1 MWPLCCQVAPGLRN
15 WAGGRRYIRVVDAV
29 GHVIDR
35 ESPLPYYH
43 QLKQLFVEDIAA
55 RGLRSG
61 DRLPG
66 DHELCAT
73 YDVSRTVVRQ
83 ALTELEYE
91 GVIERIKGRGT
102 YVASLKTSEGLVQS
116 LTGLFEDVRARG
128 GHLRS
133 EVRRREIVPADDHV
147 ALALEIAVGDP
158 VVEIER
164 LRFVDGEPWTLNVTQ
179 LPASIGEPFLH
190 EDLAETSLYE
200 LLEQKFG
207 VRIVNGRRSVEAAIA
222 NKELAALLQI
232 PVGAAVL
239 VLRSVSRGEGG
250 VPVERFVAFHRGDRS
265 RFEVELERGQGGVHR
280 PLMVRKP

>member
-1 MWPLCCQVAPGLRN
+1 
-15 WAGGRRYIRVVDAV
+15 VDTV

-43 QLKQLFVEDIAA
+43 QLKQLFVADIAA
-55 RGLRSG
+55 RGLRPG

-102 YVASLKTSEGLVQS
+102 YVAGLRTSEGLVQS

-133 EVRRREIVPADDHV
+133 EVRRREIVPADDQV

-200 LLEQKFG
+200 LLEQKYG

-222 NKELAALLQI
+222 NKELAADLQI
-232 PVGAAVL
+232 PAGAAVL
-239 VLRSVSRGEGG
+239 VLRSISRGEGG

-265 RFEVELERGQGGVHR
+265 RFEVELERGQGGGVHR
-280 PLMVRKP
+280 PLMVRKPER

>member
-1 MWPLCCQVAPGLRN
+1 V
-15 WAGGRRYIRVVDAV
+15 GRRYIRVVDTPRR
-29 GHVIDR
+29 VIDR

-43 QLKQLFVEDIAA
+43 QLKQLLVADIAA
-55 RGLRSG
+55 RALKPG

-66 DHELCAT
+66 DHKLCET

-91 GVIERIKGRGT
+91 GVIERVKGRGT
-102 YVASLKTSEGLVQS
+102 YVAGLKTSEGLVQS

-133 EVRRREIVPADDHV
+133 EVRRREIVPADDQV
-147 ALALEIAVGDP
+147 ALALEIAVGEP

-190 EDLAETSLYE
+190 EDLTETSLYE
-200 LLEQKFG
+200 LLEQKYG
-207 VRIVNGRRSVEAAIA
+207 VRIVTGRRSVEAAVAKKDIA
-222 NKELAALLQI
+222 AALQI
-232 PVGAAVL
+232 PTGAAVL
-239 VLRSVSRGEGG
+239 VLRSVSRGEGE

-265 RFEVELERGQGGVHR
+265 RFEVELERGRGDVRR